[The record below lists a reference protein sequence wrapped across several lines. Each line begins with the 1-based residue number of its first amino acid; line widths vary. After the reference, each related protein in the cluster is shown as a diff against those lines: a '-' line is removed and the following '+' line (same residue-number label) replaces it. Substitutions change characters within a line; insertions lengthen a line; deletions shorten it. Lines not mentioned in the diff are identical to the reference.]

1 MPSGG
6 SPLADALSVK
16 DVVELPEEVPQG
28 VNPRVASL
36 THPKR
41 CGGTSLGFSLAGPAY
56 TTNSA
61 MADPE
66 RVDAQPRV
74 EPTGNDAPLFDL
86 MISGP

>member
-1 MPSGG
+1 MVRSAECGG
-6 SPLADALSVK
+6 SPLANALSVK

-41 CGGTSLGFSLAGPAY
+41 CGGTSLGFSQAGPAY

-61 MADPE
+61 TGRPGEGRCTAESGSDWE
-66 RVDAQPRV
+66 RCA
-74 EPTGNDAPLFDL
+74 AL
-86 MISGP
+86 